1 MTTFEQKLWNFE
13 VSLKDALDQLKKLRA
28 ENQDLTQ
35 KNASLLIELSEQK
48 NLVKD
53 LEENNKSIKLAET
66 MSQTMGDQN
75 ELKKQIDSYI
85 KEIDRCIAL
94 LSD

>member
-1 MTTFEQKLWNFE
+1 MTEFEQKLWNFE
-13 VSLKDALDQLKKLRA
+13 VSLKDALERLKQLQTDNERLTLQ
-28 ENQDLTQ
+28 NQ
-35 KNASLLIELSEQK
+35 SLQEQIAEQK
-48 NLVKD
+48 NLTKH
-53 LEENNKSIKLAET
+53 LEENNKSVKLAET
-66 MSQTMGDQN
+66 MSQTMGDQS

>member
-1 MTTFEQKLWNFE
+1 MTEFEQKLWNFE
-13 VSLKDALDQLKKLRA
+13 VSLKDALERLKQLQTDNERLTMQ
-28 ENQDLTQ
+28 NQ
-35 KNASLLIELSEQK
+35 SLQEQIKEQK
-48 NLVKD
+48 NLTKH
-53 LEENNKSIKLAET
+53 LEENNKSVKLAET
-66 MSQTMGDQN
+66 MSQTMGDQS